1 MPEQPVDERSRYVLH
16 ADHLVKH
23 TSFLSKIHIGSY
35 LVVAGASLSLFSSV
49 GFLNSFGVFEVYY
62 KANVLQDK
70 SESDISWLGS
80 VSIFMLY
87 ILAPLTGVLV
97 DKIGPRASTFSLLS
111 FHQAPDIPRGRIPT
125 IVSFV
130 LRSPGCA
137 RVERFIRVSTKD
149 HS

>member
-1 MPEQPVDERSRYVLH
+1 M
-16 ADHLVKH
+16 
-23 TSFLSKIHIGSY
+23 
-35 LVVAGASLSLFSSV
+35 VAGASLSLFSSV

-97 DKIGPRASTFSLLS
+97 DKIGPRASTFLS
-111 FHQAPDIPRGRIPT
+111 FYQAPDIPQGGIPT
-125 IVSFV
+125 MMSFV
-130 LRSPGCA
+130 LRSTGCA
-137 RVERFIRVSTKD
+137 RVEKLIRAST
-149 HS
+149 